1 MKHAYLLYTGFGKTK
16 MCLDKM
22 MKASRKPRT
31 LLISTKKVVESSWS
45 SEITKWYPGKISYA
59 YITGSVK
66 EKDRQVLTNNQSQY
80 DIFAMNTSMVDW
92 YIKNTCSVKR
102 KSYTKKGIK
111 LHYASEEILDRFDL
125 IIIDE
130 SSLFKNSQ
138 SQRFKDLKKWVYQ
151 ANNVMILSATPTPKN
166 IENIWSQIYLLDGGQ
181 RLGSS
186 ITKFR
191 EQWGIPVPLPNGHN
205 KWQYSKAAIN
215 DILSL
220 IQDITTSIPAPD
232 KPLFPPPNLKKIMIK
247 PDPTTEGILKQFKND
262 FIIDVQG
269 KEIIAMTKNQLMIKV
284 SQIASGS
291 VYYKDQTL
299 QLNDLKLRAI
309 MHKISTIKTPVLIWY
324 TYKFD
329 KAKLLAIPGMRL
341 LETPQDMLDWNA
353 NKIPLATMSPFSSAH
368 GLNLQDSDCVN
379 TYWFSPIWD
388 TEIWIQAN
396 ARVCRRG
403 QKNTVNIGVLLVR
416 GSYDEYM
423 FNLCQDKFREQ
434 LNILGKLS

>member
-1 MKHAYLLYTGFGKTK
+1 
-16 MCLDKM
+16 
-22 MKASRKPRT
+22 
-31 LLISTKKVVESSWS
+31 
-45 SEITKWYPGKISYA
+45 
-59 YITGSVK
+59 
-66 EKDRQVLTNNQSQY
+66 
-80 DIFAMNTSMVDW
+80 
-92 YIKNTCSVKR
+92 
-102 KSYTKKGIK
+102 
-111 LHYASEEILDRFDL
+111 
-125 IIIDE
+125 
-130 SSLFKNSQ
+130 
-138 SQRFKDLKKWVYQ
+138 
-151 ANNVMILSATPTPKN
+151 
-166 IENIWSQIYLLDGGQ
+166 
-181 RLGSS
+181 
-186 ITKFR
+186 
-191 EQWGIPVPLPNGHN
+191 
-205 KWQYSKAAIN
+205 
-215 DILSL
+215 
-220 IQDITTSIPAPD
+220 
-232 KPLFPPPNLKKIMIK
+232 MIK